1 MHVRHSSDRLPHPRG
16 RSRRPL
22 DVAASRVS
30 RAERAQHTREDR
42 ELLRLIAQLRADLSR
57 RGELAE

>member
-1 MHVRHSSDRLPHPRG
+1 MHVRRSSDRLPNPRA

-22 DVAASRVS
+22 DVASRVRS
-30 RAERAQHTREDR
+30 AERPQRTREDR
-42 ELLRLIAQLRADLSR
+42 ELLRLIARLRADLSR